1 MTRDLILNRGDKVYV
16 LKNKVDLILKLLEE
30 LGAMGSRIFFNSLS
44 TPLLVSEKMP
54 EGRKEDVL
62 FWQEGVRDDIP
73 GNMQLILSGKSRRTR
88 AVYVQKKASYEKLV
102 RLGASREV
110 LSPLGFVYGHV
121 RENTFRNQAL
131 ICTNSDRIEKCEE
144 LIRLLPKMHFYIAA
158 LTEMSSKLLS
168 LSRYDNV
175 TLYPGAR
182 TGFIDGLF
190 DTCDY
195 YLDINHG
202 SEIVSAV
209 KQAFLHNQLI
219 LGFKNTLHNRQ
230 FVPEGHVFDS
240 HEALA
245 AFLNQVMGREEMI
258 REQIDLQKKEAMS
271 EEAAMYTALLK

>member
-1 MTRDLILNRGDKVYV
+1 
-16 LKNKVDLILKLLEE
+16 
-30 LGAMGSRIFFNSLS
+30 
-44 TPLLVSEKMP
+44 
-54 EGRKEDVL
+54 
-62 FWQEGVRDDIP
+62 
-73 GNMQLILSGKSRRTR
+73 
-88 AVYVQKKASYEKLV
+88 
-102 RLGASREV
+102 
-110 LSPLGFVYGHV
+110 
-121 RENTFRNQAL
+121 
-131 ICTNSDRIEKCEE
+131 
-144 LIRLLPKMHFYIAA
+144 MHFYIAA